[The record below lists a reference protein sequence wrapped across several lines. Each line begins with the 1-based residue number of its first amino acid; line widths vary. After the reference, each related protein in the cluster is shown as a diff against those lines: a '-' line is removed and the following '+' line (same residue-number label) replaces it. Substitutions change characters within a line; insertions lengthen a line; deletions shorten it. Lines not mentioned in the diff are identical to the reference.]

1 MVKRGSSLNFTQ
13 QVQRADNIRKVFL
26 GSVEGKKYTKALQTA
41 ASEMAFALREKDFD
55 EILTMEM
62 LAVQRDFHIYGTEQ
76 AQSSESGHMRIM
88 ERWTIGCDPDRAR
101 QDFVSSYSPENLPKA
116 KVMDPVMKSL
126 ISTQCRRL
134 SEYAKGN
141 TSPAEKLYFTRRAE
155 CLKAVYKEHMRHLE
169 QALGQGKALG
179 KGLER

>member
-1 MVKRGSSLNFTQ
+1 MAKRGSFLNFVQ
-13 QVQRADNIRKVFL
+13 QVQRADNIRQAFL
-26 GSVEGKKYTKALQTA
+26 GSIEGGKYTKALQMA
-41 ASEMAFALREKDFD
+41 ATDMAYALREKNFD
-55 EILTMEM
+55 KLLTMEM
-62 LAVQRDFHIYGTEQ
+62 LATQRDFHIYGTEQ
-76 AQSSESGHMRIM
+76 AQSSESGHARIM
-88 ERWTIGCDPDRAR
+88 ERWAIGCDPERAR
-101 QDFVSSYSPENLPKA
+101 RDFVSSYSSDNLPKA

-126 ISTQCRRL
+126 IYTQCRRL

-169 QALGQGKALG
+169 QALGLGKETG